1 MAGMTMRFLRASD
14 PTLMGVKRNSMTVP
28 PFSTFSSLILSLQ
41 GGRQA
46 DAAIQIRDCFSFGS
60 Q

>member
-1 MAGMTMRFLRASD
+1 MRFLRASD

-28 PFSTFSSLILSLQ
+28 PFSTFISLILSLR

-46 DAAIQIRDCFSFGS
+46 DAAISIRDCLAFGS